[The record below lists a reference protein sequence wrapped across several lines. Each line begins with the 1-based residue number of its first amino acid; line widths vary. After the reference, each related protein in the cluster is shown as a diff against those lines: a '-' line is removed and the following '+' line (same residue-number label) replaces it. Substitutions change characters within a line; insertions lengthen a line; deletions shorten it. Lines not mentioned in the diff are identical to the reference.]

1 MSSIGAALVLTVT
14 AGVHGFS
21 VDITP
26 TESMDDCHSLRTA
39 VALTYA
45 RNEEYTKTSYPDL
58 WQSRQG
64 ERLAN
69 NITGVKLECTPVK

>member
-14 AGVHGFS
+14 AGIHGFS
-21 VDITP
+21 NNVTP
-26 TESMDDCHSLRTA
+26 VESMDDCHSLRAA

-45 RNEEYTKTSYPDL
+45 RNEEYVKTSYPDV
-58 WQSRQG
+58 WKSRDG